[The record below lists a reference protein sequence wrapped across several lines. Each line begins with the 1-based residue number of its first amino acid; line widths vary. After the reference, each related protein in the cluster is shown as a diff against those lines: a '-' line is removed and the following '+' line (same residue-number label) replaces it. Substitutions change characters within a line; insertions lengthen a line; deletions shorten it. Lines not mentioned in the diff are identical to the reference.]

1 MIVIDF
7 LGILLEKIH
16 CLMKAMNLN
25 SFIGKEIVKAR
36 EDITNMKF
44 ILSNGL
50 SLGLIFHSF
59 LFFIKVSIKLE
70 NAIMVMIKSSH
81 RYSIKIID

>member
-1 MIVIDF
+1 MTIVIDF

-44 ILSNGL
+44 ILSNWL
-50 SLGLIFHSF
+50 SLDLIFHSF
-59 LFFIKVSIKLE
+59 LSFIKVLIKLR
-70 NAIMVMIKSSH
+70 NAIMVLIH

>member
-7 LGILLEKIH
+7 LGILLEKIY

-36 EDITNMKF
+36 EDITNMKC

-50 SLGLIFHSF
+50 LLGIIFLLF
-59 LFFIKVSIKLE
+59 LSFIKVLIKLE
-70 NAIMVMIKSSH
+70 KFGAFIKSH
-81 RYSIKIID
+81 RYSIEIID